1 MPEYLCEKIA
11 FFAGNGDFP
20 ENDRNLLFKIF
31 QRFGF
36 MNGATN
42 ISRFGVTEEE
52 AEALVWQSK
61 LVYEKPSLRNLPIEE
76 ISKLD
81 PFKMRQIKEDKLIED
96 FIAQNQT
103 KEQKEILNNFSE
115 QGQILTKKKKEK
127 FTQEIDTFWRDTYTN
142 DWSLNNQD
150 LSKVKFTP
158 EFLKPEEIKWQDIA
172 KAKDDPKEFGKYITN
187 PETALLDY
195 EKLGKPEIYNPNED
209 IDLDKW
215 LEKNKLKKNPAS
227 VMQYVAEK
235 FSKTYYLPGIE
246 YQKYLF
252 ENQKKKGVIPEE
264 LKDGNWYYF
273 PGASFRGS
281 DGSWCV
287 PFGSWNSSGSFWE
300 RSGNWTSLG
309 WNDHER
315 VLLLGKK

>member
-127 FTQEIDTFWRDTYTN
+127 FTQEIDTFWQIGR
-142 DWSLNNQD
+142 
-150 LSKVKFTP
+150 
-158 EFLKPEEIKWQDIA
+158 
-172 KAKDDPKEFGKYITN
+172 
-187 PETALLDY
+187 
-195 EKLGKPEIYNPNED
+195 
-209 IDLDKW
+209 
-215 LEKNKLKKNPAS
+215 AS
-227 VMQYVAEK
+227 C
-235 FSKTYYLPGIE
+235 
-246 YQKYLF
+246 
-252 ENQKKKGVIPEE
+252 
-264 LKDGNWYYF
+264 
-273 PGASFRGS
+273 R
-281 DGSWCV
+281 
-287 PFGSWNSSGSFWE
+287 
-300 RSGNWTSLG
+300 
-309 WNDHER
+309 ER
-315 VLLLGKK
+315 V

>member
-1 MPEYLCEKIA
+1 
-11 FFAGNGDFP
+11 
-20 ENDRNLLFKIF
+20 
-31 QRFGF
+31 
-36 MNGATN
+36 
-42 ISRFGVTEEE
+42 
-52 AEALVWQSK
+52 
-61 LVYEKPSLRNLPIEE
+61 
-76 ISKLD
+76 
-81 PFKMRQIKEDKLIED
+81 
-96 FIAQNQT
+96 
-103 KEQKEILNNFSE
+103 
-115 QGQILTKKKKEK
+115 
-127 FTQEIDTFWRDTYTN
+127 
-142 DWSLNNQD
+142 
-150 LSKVKFTP
+150 
-158 EFLKPEEIKWQDIA
+158 
-172 KAKDDPKEFGKYITN
+172 
-187 PETALLDY
+187 
-195 EKLGKPEIYNPNED
+195 
-209 IDLDKW
+209 
-215 LEKNKLKKNPAS
+215 
-227 VMQYVAEK
+227 MQYVAEK